1 MIHRWCLEDKSLAE
15 GTLLLLRIVPGQRS
29 ALTQTPR
36 HAELLMFAH
45 ANNQI
50 LSACCGAQT
59 FCRCHKITPA
69 VFQRTTTAC
78 RFWQGYLAGRGVTQ
92 YYHSAVLHQFH
103 WVDSDGLLPLIGC
116 WAVITTSNND
126 RYFKD
131 SRESRNKENWQW
143 FLFFLGVLLSFSFFG
158 IFWHCS

>member
-1 MIHRWCLEDKSLAE
+1 
-15 GTLLLLRIVPGQRS
+15 
-29 ALTQTPR
+29 
-36 HAELLMFAH
+36 MFAH

-92 YYHSAVLHQFH
+92 YCHSVVLHQFH

-131 SRESRNKENWQW
+131 SRESKNKENWQW
-143 FLFFLGVLLSFSFFG
+143 FLFFLGILLS
-158 IFWHCS
+158 IFWYFLTMQLWFFFCVMLSSQSKFFMMPGFSYVRRHFSL